1 MADSQAASIGA
12 MRWQIILA
20 TRNQTPDPFTGIT
33 EAFINPIQV
42 YAEIRPIGLQTYI
55 GSEQIDT
62 PITHRIIM
70 RWQDGLDM
78 FDVALREIERPDGT
92 RRQEIFRIRRV
103 GEWQGRQRFSV
114 LDVELEKRDG

>member
-1 MADSQAASIGA
+1 MDKAATTIGA
-12 MRWQIILA
+12 MRWQVTLA
-20 TRNQTPDPFTGIT
+20 TRNQTPDPTTGIT
-33 EAFINPIQV
+33 EAFINPIVV

-55 GSEQIDT
+55 AGEQIDM
-62 PITHRIIM
+62 PITHRITT

-103 GEWQGRQRFSV
+103 GEFQGRQRFTL
-114 LDVELEKRDG
+114 LDCELEKRDG